1 MPLLA
6 LASHDSLC
14 ASSSPPPPPPPRRAP
29 LSSSATCRIVA
40 KRRQKPRSRSP
51 QTRRGPPERAPLLA
65 RCVRVCARVRAGC
78 GARLTAATSPSAV
91 AACAP
96 ARLRRLSRRADAPRG
111 TTTSNTAATMPDVAI
126 FGFLFA
132 SLFVVQVEI
141 APFLAFLCGEGGQ
154 GRGGA
159 DAGALAAAMVKEQVI
174 GLDVRPGVGQRVIM
188 ANTRDRWRGEGTIS
202 SVHASGGYC
211 GVRWDS
217 GHLDVC
223 LFTGMQNEY
232 HLVAAGS
239 MGPGAAGDRVPPEHT
254 AAPTALPTG
263 YDLWLPKADA
273 ELHETFNTYAHRSH
287 DTHYNTACLPCERMR
302 AESRHEPATQRDG
315 GALESYTTAS
325 LRYQD
330 EDDSD
335 LQKLILAQEVVKLRA
350 EVARLEAQKVHEQ
363 AGEGT
368 LAAVRD
374 EILMLQARKAE
385 TIEKREV
392 DKKLLRLEIQ
402 KLLQEAALI
411 SGKERWADT
420 RASGWKERVQHA
432 YDLQAHELDA
442 LHLLVDQAASEDD
455 FVQVVRT
462 RQFLGCMHSCHT
474 ACGAGVPMCAN
485 RIPECAAPI
494 DPGTNPKTVGSQ
506 MAKSAKLEITAG
518 IPRKPVV
525 ISGFALSFAF
535 RNQPIFPFQKSIPA
549 PLLPALAAT
558 S

>member
-1 MPLLA
+1 MARDSPRLRAPVLSLLVPQR
-6 LASHDSLC
+6 DC
-14 ASSSPPPPPPPRRAP
+14 AGCRAGLTRRAAPRPRIQPPPCRMW
-29 LSSSATCRIVA
+29 LYSDSS
-40 KRRQKPRSRSP
+40 
-51 QTRRGPPERAPLLA
+51 LL
-65 RCVRVCARVRAGC
+65 
-78 GARLTAATSPSAV
+78 
-91 AACAP
+91 
-96 ARLRRLSRRADAPRG
+96 
-111 TTTSNTAATMPDVAI
+111 
-126 FGFLFA
+126 
-132 SLFVVQVEI
+132 VVQVEI

-392 DKKLLRLEIQ
+392 DKKLLRLETQ

-411 SGKERWADT
+411 SGKERWADS

-462 RQFLGCMHSCHT
+462 RQFLGCMHSCHA

-494 DPGTNPKTVGSQ
+494 DPGTNHKTVGSQ

-535 RNQPIFPFQKSIPA
+535 RNQPIFPFQKYIPA